1 MWNVQQGGVAQD
13 TGAKSG
19 RINGSAGLGV
29 KPGPRKLGRLCA
41 SQHRHMHTESETKRP
56 NIPLERMETAD
67 VLSCVEPFTAA
78 RTAELELLGRNAV
91 RVRKAPGSVLL
102 GEGQPSDGLYIVLRG
117 RVNLLR
123 AADGGRD
130 LILAALGPGEVFG
143 EACAFGGVTMSTT
156 AVAAVQSELLR
167 IPAEALIEHLRR
179 EPETVLRLMRLQSDK
194 LREVEAVA
202 SGLALCDVEERL
214 RRTLARLARRQGR
227 RGQGTGGW
235 ILAPVPTQSEL
246 ARMVGSC
253 RETVSRTLTA
263 MARNGLV
270 SASGRRMILD
280 DRLMNE
286 AV

>member
-1 MWNVQQGGVAQD
+1 
-13 TGAKSG
+13 
-19 RINGSAGLGV
+19 
-29 KPGPRKLGRLCA
+29 
-41 SQHRHMHTESETKRP
+41 MHTDLDTKRP
-56 NIPLERMETAD
+56 AIPLERMETAD
-67 VLSCVEPFTAA
+67 VLACVEPFVAA
-78 RTAELELLGRNAV
+78 RPAELELLGRTAV
-91 RVRKAPGSVLL
+91 RLRKAPGSVLVS
-102 GEGQPSDGLYIVLRG
+102 EGQAPDGLYIVLRG
-117 RVNLLR
+117 RDNLLR

-143 EACAFGGVTMSTT
+143 EASAFLGVPMSTT

-167 IPAEALIEHLRR
+167 VSPEALVEHLRR
-179 EPETVLRLMRLQSDK
+179 EPETVLRLMRLQGDK

-227 RGQGTGGW
+227 RGPASTGW

-253 RETVSRTLTA
+253 RETVSRPLSA
-263 MARNGLV
+263 MARSGLV

-280 DRLMNE
+280 DRIVNE
-286 AV
+286 AA

>member
-1 MWNVQQGGVAQD
+1 MQLHD
-13 TGAKSG
+13 SD
-19 RINGSAGLGV
+19 
-29 KPGPRKLGRLCA
+29 
-41 SQHRHMHTESETKRP
+41 TKRT

-67 VLSCVEPFTAA
+67 VLACVEPFTAA
-78 RTAELELLGRNAV
+78 RPGELELLGRTAV
-91 RVRKAPGSVLL
+91 RLRKAPGSVLVS
-102 GEGQPSDGLYIVLRG
+102 EGQTPDGLYIVLRG

-143 EACAFGGVTMSTT
+143 EACAFGGLTMSTT

-167 IPAEALIEHLRR
+167 VSPEALVEHLRR
-179 EPETVLRLMRLQSDK
+179 EPETVLRLMRLQGDK

-202 SGLALCDVEERL
+202 SGLAQCDVEERL

-227 RGQGTGGW
+227 RGPASTGW

-253 RETVSRTLTA
+253 RETVSRTLSA
-263 MARNGLV
+263 MARSGLV

-280 DRLMNE
+280 DRIVNE
-286 AV
+286 VA

>member
-1 MWNVQQGGVAQD
+1 
-13 TGAKSG
+13 
-19 RINGSAGLGV
+19 
-29 KPGPRKLGRLCA
+29 
-41 SQHRHMHTESETKRP
+41 MHTVESETKRP
-56 NIPLERMETAD
+56 NTIPLERMETVD
-67 VLSCVEPFTAA
+67 VLACVEPFMAA
-78 RTAELELLGRNAV
+78 RPSELEGLARTAV
-91 RVRKAPGSVLL
+91 RVRKTPGSVLVS
-102 GEGQPSDGLYIVLRG
+102 EGQASDGLYIVLRG

-130 LILAALGPGEVFG
+130 LILAALGPGEIFG
-143 EACAFGGVTMSTT
+143 ETCAFAGQPMSTT

-167 IPAEALIEHLRR
+167 IAPDALGEHLRR
-179 EPETVLRLMRLQSDK
+179 EPETVLRLMRLQGDK

-227 RGQGTGGW
+227 RGPASTSW

-253 RETVSRTLTA
+253 RETVSRTLSA

-280 DRLMNE
+280 DRLFSGV
-286 AV
+286 A

>member
-1 MWNVQQGGVAQD
+1 MHVD
-13 TGAKSG
+13 T
-19 RINGSAGLGV
+19 
-29 KPGPRKLGRLCA
+29 
-41 SQHRHMHTESETKRP
+41 ETKRP
-56 NIPLERMETAD
+56 ITIPLERMETAD
-67 VLSCVEPFTAA
+67 VLACVEPFTAT
-78 RTAELELLGRNAV
+78 RPEELELLARSAV
-91 RVRKAPGSVLL
+91 RLRKTPGSVLL
-102 GEGQPSDGLYIVLRG
+102 GEGQPSDGLHIVLRG

-123 AADGGRD
+123 AAEGRD

-143 EACAFGGVTMSTT
+143 EACAFGGVTMSST

-167 IPAEALIEHLRR
+167 VPPEALTELLRR
-179 EPETVLRLMRLQSDK
+179 SPETTMRLMRLQSDK

-227 RGQGTGGW
+227 RGPASTGW

-263 MARNGLV
+263 MARSGLV
-270 SASGRRMILD
+270 SASGRRMLLD
-280 DRLMNE
+280 DKIMIE
-286 AV
+286 TA